1 MAHVAISS
9 AYHARYANAEAVA
22 AMGAKSPSNPLNCAK
37 TTKFVEVADVAADAQ
52 IPATIAR
59 DSEIMPT
66 VLANDGTG
74 SGLDVDKLDGME
86 PCLDT
91 KPFGNQVE

>member
-1 MAHVAISS
+1 
-9 AYHARYANAEAVA
+9 
-22 AMGAKSPSNPLNCAK
+22 MGAKSPNNPLNCAK

-86 PCLDT
+86 AVP
-91 KPFGNQVE
+91 GH